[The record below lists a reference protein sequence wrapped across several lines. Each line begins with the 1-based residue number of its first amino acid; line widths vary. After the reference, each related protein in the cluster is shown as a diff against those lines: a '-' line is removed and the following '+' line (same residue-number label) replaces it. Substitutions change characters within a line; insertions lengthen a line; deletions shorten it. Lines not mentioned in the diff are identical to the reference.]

1 MRGAPIKTYR
11 DLVVWDKAM
20 NLGVAVHQFCDARR
34 APRFFVLLDQLLRAA
49 GSVPS
54 NIAEGYGRR
63 SRGDYMRF
71 VAIANGSLCEL
82 ETHLMLAG
90 RIEPSWS
97 VQVEGMLATSAEV
110 GRMLI
115 GLHRALKRGPAKP

>member
-1 MRGAPIKTYR
+1 MARTPIKTYR

-20 NLGVAVHQFCDARR
+20 DLGVSVYQFCEERR
-34 APRFFVLLDQLLRAA
+34 APRYFVLMDQLQRSA

-63 SRGDYMRF
+63 SRGDYLRF
-71 VAIANGSLCEL
+71 VAIANGSLYEL
-82 ETHLMLAG
+82 ETQLLLAR
-90 RIEPSWS
+90 RIESSWTDQIDAMLEMS
-97 VQVEGMLATSAEV
+97 VEV

-115 GLHRALKRGPAKP
+115 GLHRALKAGPAKP

>member
-1 MRGAPIKTYR
+1 MPRKPIRTYR

-20 NLGVAVHQFCDARR
+20 NLGVAIYQFCENRR
-34 APRFFVLLDQLLRAA
+34 APRYFVLMDQLQRSS

-63 SRGDYMRF
+63 SRGDYLRF
-71 VAIANGSLCEL
+71 IAIANGSLYEL
-82 ETHLMLAG
+82 ETQLMLAG
-90 RIEPSWS
+90 RIESGWK
-97 VQVEGMLATSAEV
+97 EEIDAMLKMSAEV

-115 GLHRALKRGPAKP
+115 WLHRALKTSPAKP